1 MSSRCDNFDN
11 LLKDGKDS
19 FVVDIHHINTYGQS
33 TVQNEKCNQDRLIM
47 IRIQV
52 KDVMSQVEKDNN
64 LGSVLYAQSFI
75 VIEANQIHINLTKGV
90 PNLQAWY
97 TNNKHFENLPSEI
110 NTMKNLDN
118 EHLGERLMA
127 NKEGGVLYQNLHG
140 LLPIK
145 EDQ

>member
-1 MSSRCDNFDN
+1 
-11 LLKDGKDS
+11 
-19 FVVDIHHINTYGQS
+19 
-33 TVQNEKCNQDRLIM
+33 M

-75 VIEANQIHINLTKGV
+75 VIEANQVHINVTKGV
-90 PNLQAWY
+90 PNLQCWF
-97 TNNKHFENLPSEI
+97 TNNKHFENLPIEV
-110 NTMKNLDN
+110 NTLKNLDN
-118 EHLGERLMA
+118 EHLGERLQV

-145 EDQ
+145 EDQSNEFDDIVLNGKLVFYKKGMIFVDNKLHSIVLPWSMIKEMNVY